1 MTEERSKFTSFVIIL
16 AAIIAWMHD
25 GFSLVLISVLA
36 NDLKVYF
43 GVGDAAIGLVISL
56 QFICT
61 VPGAILFGEI
71 GDRYGRKTAL
81 ILSTAWDAC
90 FSALTALVP
99 PDGFIIFLILR
110 LTSGLG
116 VSFGI
121 SFSLISEHFTPRRRG
136 AAGGLVAST
145 FVIGYISAIIAV
157 LFISPFGWQYCFL
170 TALFPLPF
178 LVLFWFTLP
187 ESEIWSEFDEIS
199 KERKTKQKIRVKEIF
214 SRKWL
219 KITLLLTLLYWLT
232 ELAYHMT
239 VDLAPVLLEY
249 IFTYAGASNP
259 RSSALILMLIL
270 MLIGGSVLIVFGA
283 LSDSIGRKKAFYVD
297 AIIGLIGSAMFGI
310 FLFLIYDHTMIIVS
324 TIFLATSFGMISI
337 FGVWSSELYDTEM
350 RASANGVIFSIARGL
365 SFGGFIVGLISDILN
380 PYSTT
385 SERLAHPLISAR
397 ALGVGL
403 FITFFAFLAILIV
416 LSFVPEPEDKEIIAM
431 AKERKHLKP

>member
-1 MTEERSKFTSFVIIL
+1 MTEERSKFTTFVIVL

-36 NDLKVYF
+36 NDLKDYF

-71 GDRYGRKTAL
+71 GDRYGRKIAL
-81 ILSTAWDAC
+81 IVSTAWDAC

-99 PDGFIIFLILR
+99 PDGFILFLILR

-157 LFISPFGWQYCFL
+157 LFIAPFGWQYCFL

-214 SRKWL
+214 SKKWL
-219 KITLLLTLLYWLT
+219 KITILLTLLFWLT

-239 VDLAPVLLEY
+239 VD
-249 IFTYAGASNP
+249 
-259 RSSALILMLIL
+259 
-270 MLIGGSVLIVFGA
+270 
-283 LSDSIGRKKAFYVD
+283 
-297 AIIGLIGSAMFGI
+297 
-310 FLFLIYDHTMIIVS
+310 
-324 TIFLATSFGMISI
+324 
-337 FGVWSSELYDTEM
+337 
-350 RASANGVIFSIARGL
+350 
-365 SFGGFIVGLISDILN
+365 
-380 PYSTT
+380 
-385 SERLAHPLISAR
+385 
-397 ALGVGL
+397 
-403 FITFFAFLAILIV
+403 
-416 LSFVPEPEDKEIIAM
+416 
-431 AKERKHLKP
+431 